1 MAPWTDCSAVHLQ
14 ARDKVPES
22 TTNVILGCAI
32 GFGVLALVVG
42 LFFIYKAYMRRTERR
57 EDHTTPTP
65 FRAKDP
71 RSSTSSRER
80 TPNRGR
86 SQEARK
92 RSEDTQRKYDSR
104 AENNARYDPA
114 RNGKARPYIHQK
126 PLRPNYPN
134 GEREIPLQESGPG
147 LRRSRQKE
155 TEYAP
160 GHREY
165 VDSAPKAKAAVG
177 GLSRILRIM
186 IEAFSHPDSEM
197 TKSMLVQV
205 NLAQVEDMPHR
216 SGNRI
221 HFHEGHREYRSLVQE
236 ITPDGTHDTPKHGFR
251 PNPTSTMRS
260 PRMTSA
266 KGEVEEKVPERVQSS
281 VNYLRDLF
289 PPPVH
294 PREATL
300 TPPVAPMH
308 PTSDASQL
316 ISALDAESFHGNSQR
331 QSRAQSPARHSQTLR
346 EDDHS
351 ITCSMSNN
359 EGYDIESEHRQHW
372 ESGHGL
378 AEAESQRHGDG
389 EGYHAHRAE
398 EGSAVPD
405 MMPYEDVSGDF
416 PGLPVNTAREQ
427 PPNHTEC
434 ANPRGLSRKTGGSK
448 RCAEVEPNL
457 FRHSGHI
464 RHTQAPHGL
473 QVRSLL
479 QFKRP
484 HPSNPQQSGFER
496 PETPN
501 SDVSSPAHEPP
512 EFVSRPKD
520 LSDDDEDNY
529 AQQRSGHTPRKKGGY
544 DSRIEQIL
552 YEHPDL
558 QIVITDAGKSQES
571 GGSYIVYTIRT
582 GDLEV
587 RRRYSEFH
595 SLRSTL
601 VNLHPTL
608 IIPPIPEKHSMAD
621 YAAKPTK
628 AKEDVAIIDLRK
640 RMLTMFL
647 NRCRKMREVRE
658 DGVWWRFLDPNASWN
673 EVLHSHPV
681 ASIPKSIMK
690 APPLDP
696 SNPTPAHQWLPV
708 PSTSAKLRSVS
719 RTSSTGTPASPPQQ
733 AIMPSAAAHTIP
745 GPQLFGRFPPS
756 SQNLSEQELDPYF
769 NNFESNTRDL
779 ELLLQGNIE
788 KVNRRTLTHLSALS
802 TDMAELGARYN
813 GFSLSE
819 QSATVAAAIER
830 IGQAVDSS
838 YIATEELSSS
848 LGANFAEPMRESA
861 QFAGV
866 VRSVLR
872 FRIMKRIQEEM
883 TKDELYNKRNLL
895 ESLERSEMEAKRIE
909 HYLSGSSTPGSA
921 PKRST
926 SSASAR
932 SARSE
937 TAPTAKREGSNEDAD
952 SVDSDFPP
960 THANGPGSAPTS
972 SQGPPPEE
980 DPSSPM
986 NNHKKSPSGGFV
998 ANKIFGRISH
1008 AIHGV
1013 VDVDPERTRR
1023 DTIGK
1028 TKESLVQLEQALE
1041 ISQKDVK
1048 DTSAGVLKDL
1058 KRFQVEKEDDLKRYM
1073 IAYARCHIHW
1083 AQRNV
1088 ETWREAKEE
1097 TDKIDVR

>member
-1 MAPWTDCSAVHLQ
+1 MWNDEDNNPYGSFDRRGSTF
-14 ARDKVPES
+14 PES
-22 TTNVILGCAI
+22 
-32 GFGVLALVVG
+32 
-42 LFFIYKAYMRRTERR
+42 
-57 EDHTTPTP
+57 
-65 FRAKDP
+65 
-71 RSSTSSRER
+71 
-80 TPNRGR
+80 
-86 SQEARK
+86 
-92 RSEDTQRKYDSR
+92 
-104 AENNARYDPA
+104 
-114 RNGKARPYIHQK
+114 
-126 PLRPNYPN
+126 
-134 GEREIPLQESGPG
+134 
-147 LRRSRQKE
+147 
-155 TEYAP
+155 
-160 GHREY
+160 
-165 VDSAPKAKAAVG
+165 
-177 GLSRILRIM
+177 
-186 IEAFSHPDSEM
+186 
-197 TKSMLVQV
+197 
-205 NLAQVEDMPHR
+205 
-216 SGNRI
+216 
-221 HFHEGHREYRSLVQE
+221 
-236 ITPDGTHDTPKHGFR
+236 
-251 PNPTSTMRS
+251 
-260 PRMTSA
+260 
-266 KGEVEEKVPERVQSS
+266 
-281 VNYLRDLF
+281 
-289 PPPVH
+289 
-294 PREATL
+294 
-300 TPPVAPMH
+300 
-308 PTSDASQL
+308 
-316 ISALDAESFHGNSQR
+316 
-331 QSRAQSPARHSQTLR
+331 
-346 EDDHS
+346 
-351 ITCSMSNN
+351 
-359 EGYDIESEHRQHW
+359 
-372 ESGHGL
+372 
-378 AEAESQRHGDG
+378 
-389 EGYHAHRAE
+389 
-398 EGSAVPD
+398 
-405 MMPYEDVSGDF
+405 
-416 PGLPVNTAREQ
+416 Q
-427 PPNHTEC
+427 PPK
-434 ANPRGLSRKTGGSK
+434 S
-448 RCAEVEPNL
+448 
-457 FRHSGHI
+457 
-464 RHTQAPHGL
+464 
-473 QVRSLL
+473 
-479 QFKRP
+479 
-484 HPSNPQQSGFER
+484 QQSGFER
-496 PETPN
+496 PITPTSET
-501 SDVSSPAHEPP
+501 SSPTHEPP
-512 EFVSRPKD
+512 EFVSRPRD

-529 AQQRSGHTPRKKGGY
+529 TQQRSGHVPRKKGGY
-544 DSRIEQIL
+544 DSRVEQIL

-558 QIVITDAGKSQES
+558 QIVITDAGKSHES

-681 ASIPKSIMK
+681 TSIPKSIMK

-719 RTSSTGTPASPPQQ
+719 RTSSTGTPTSPPHQS
-733 AIMPSAAAHTIP
+733 IMPSAAAHTIP

-756 SQNLSEQELDPYF
+756 SQHLSEPELDPYF
-769 NNFESNTRDL
+769 NNFESNTREL
-779 ELLLQGNIE
+779 ELLLQGSIE
-788 KVNRRTLTHLSALS
+788 KVNRRTLTHLSALA

-872 FRIMKRIQEEM
+872 YRIMKRIQQEM
-883 TKDELYNKRNLL
+883 TKDELYAKKNLL

-909 HYLSGSSTPGSA
+909 QYLSGSTSPSSP

-932 SARSE
+932 SGRSE
-937 TAPTAKREGSNEDAD
+937 TTPSSRREGSNEDAD

-960 THANGPGSAPTS
+960 THANGPGSPPSS
-972 SQGPPPEE
+972 SQGPPEE
-980 DPSSPM
+980 VGSPTG
-986 NNHKKSPSGGFV
+986 NHKKSPSGGFV

-1041 ISQKDVK
+1041 VSEKDVK
-1048 DTSAGVLKDL
+1048 DASAGVLKDL
-1058 KRFQVEKEDDLKRYM
+1058 KRFQLEKEDDLKRYM
-1073 IAYARCHIHW
+1073 IAYARCHINW
-1083 AQRNV
+1083 AKRNV

-1097 TDKIDVR
+1097 VNKIDVR